1 MAYADDLIAKF
12 KEESTEDTPAVQQ
25 EQPQEQPED
34 TKGTEDTPQPET
46 APEGPETQKT
56 DTPSE
61 DKPEDKPE
69 EKPEP
74 KPEDKPEPKPED
86 KPETKPDLSTLTKEQ
101 KAEHAF
107 KRQLSKQASKY
118 EAIISEMSGKFDKV
132 SAELEEIKKAK
143 AQSEKKPLSRDQF
156 EYDDDYVKALVKQGM
171 DEEMAQRAAK
181 EEQERAEQA
190 KKEAEQ
196 AEIAEA
202 QRRVA
207 ETFNG
212 NCRAAFSE
220 PHAYAEF
227 EAKLKKGV
235 ANGLAEFLDQAP
247 AVRDYIFEQPEG
259 PLVLNEMLTN
269 KESFVRVMSQ
279 GANPMAAFVT
289 MHDMAREIR
298 ERPPVVQPEEQPKP
312 KSTMPPIGKP
322 GAKQSG
328 SAGDMWNDDE
338 ALLKFVREHR

>member
-1 MAYADDLIAKF
+1 MAYADELIAKF
-12 KEESTEDTPAVQQ
+12 KEESVEEPSQVSQ

-34 TKGTEDTPQPET
+34 PKGTEDTPQPET
-46 APEGPETQKT
+46 PPEGPQTQNT
-56 DTPSE
+56 DTPPE

-69 EKPEP
+69 DQPDP
-74 KPEDKPEPKPED
+74 KPEDKPDP
-86 KPETKPDLSTLTKEQ
+86 KPDLSTLTKEQ

-107 KRQLSKQASKY
+107 KRQLAKQASKY
-118 EAIISEMSGKFDKV
+118 ESIISEMNGKFDKV

-143 AQSEKKPLSRDQF
+143 AQPEKKPLSRDQF

-202 QRRVA
+202 QRKVA

-220 PHAYAEF
+220 PQAYAEF

-312 KSTMPPIGKP
+312 KSTMPSIGKP

-338 ALLKFVREHR
+338 ALLKFVRDHR

>member
-1 MAYADDLIAKF
+1 MAYADELIEKF
-12 KEESTEDTPAVQQ
+12 RQETPEEPRETTQ
-25 EQPQEQPED
+25 EPPRESPEEP
-34 TKGTEDTPQPET
+34 KGTEDTPKPET
-46 APEGPETQKT
+46 PPEGPETQNT
-56 DTPSE
+56 DTPPEDRPEEKPEDRPE
-61 DKPEDKPE
+61 DKPEDKPD
-69 EKPEP
+69 P
-74 KPEDKPEPKPED
+74 KPE
-86 KPETKPDLSTLTKEQ
+86 ETKPDLSTLTKEQ

-107 KRQLSKQASKY
+107 KRQLAKQASKY
-118 EAIISEMSGKFDKV
+118 ESIINEMSGKFDKV

-143 AQSEKKPLSRDQF
+143 ADAEKKPLSRDQF

-171 DEEMAQRAAK
+171 DEERAAIRAK
-181 EEQERAEQA
+181 EEQEKAEQEKKA
-190 KKEAEQ
+190 KEQ
-196 AEIAEA
+196 EEIQEA
-202 QRRVA
+202 QRRAA
-207 ETFNG
+207 ETFNS
-212 NCRAAFSE
+212 NCRAAFQKQE
-220 PHAYAEF
+220 DYAAF
-227 EAKLKKGV
+227 ETKLKKGV

-269 KESFVRVMSQ
+269 KDAFVRVMSQ

-328 SAGDMWNDDE
+328 SAADMWNDDE
-338 ALLKFVREHR
+338 ALLNFVREHR